1 MKPTGFAQTRSTI
14 RLAGALFA
22 MTVTL
27 AVVSVLTEQLHVERF
42 GEGAPLVQL
51 DRVTV
56 TAERPASERALAA
69 APAAWR
75 AN

>member
-1 MKPTGFAQTRSTI
+1 MKRTGFAKTRSTI

-22 MTVTL
+22 VTMTL

-42 GEGAPLVQL
+42 GEGLPLVQL

-56 TAERPASERALAA
+56 TAERPAGERAFAA

-75 AN
+75 SN

>member
-1 MKPTGFAQTRSTI
+1 VKRTDYANTRPTT

-22 MTVTL
+22 ATMTL

-42 GEGAPLVQL
+42 GQGAPVVELE
-51 DRVTV
+51 RVTV
-56 TAERPASERALAA
+56 TATRPAGERAFAA
-69 APAAWR
+69 APTSSR